1 VNATQQTKV
10 LVIGGGYSGIGT
22 AIRLNQ
28 AGIDDYILIEKAA
41 KLGGTWRENT
51 YPMAGADTPSIIY
64 SFSYARNPDW
74 DYTFALQPQIEKY
87 LDDVADR
94 FEVPAH
100 VQFNTS
106 AEMGEWD
113 DEAKH
118 WVVQTN
124 SGTIIAKYVI
134 TCAGPMHEAAL
145 PNLPGVETFTGD
157 AFHTATWNHDVDL
170 KGKRVAVIGTGASAI
185 QYVPIIQKQVGKLIL
200 FQRTAPWVMP
210 RYNRKATKLKKAMYR
225 RFPWINQLVA
235 DMIYAGSEG
244 LQLLERKPSR
254 MRPIQRIAL
263 GHLKKQVPDDEVRK
277 GLRPDF
283 AMGCK
288 RILFSNTWYPAITA
302 ENAEIVSH
310 GVSEITPTG
319 LVDSTGVH
327 HEADVIIYS
336 TGFKVTDP
344 DVAKRVRGRTGELLS
359 ELWQGSPYA
368 YQSVAVHGYPNAFV
382 MLGPNVGNGH
392 GSVSTLIE
400 LLADYVV
407 NGIETAER
415 IGAESVEVKKHV
427 QDVWNAEVQDSLRG
441 TVWNDGG
448 CSSYYID
455 STGRNSA
462 IYPWTTL
469 RFRRDTRK
477 FDLDDYEVTLPS
489 VDTPGEPAKETVT
502 A

>member
-22 AIRLNQ
+22 AIRLKQ
-28 AGIDDYILIEKAA
+28 SGIDDFILIEKAH

-64 SFSYARNPDW
+64 SFSYARNPEW

-87 LDDVADR
+87 LDDVADKYG
-94 FEVPAH
+94 VPDH
-100 VQFNTS
+100 VQFDT
-106 AEMGEWD
+106 AGELAEWD
-113 DEAKH
+113 ESASK
-118 WVVQTN
+118 WTVQTN
-124 SGTIIAKYVI
+124 HGTIEAKYVI

-145 PNLPGVETFTGD
+145 PNLPGVDSFTGD
-157 AFHTATWNHDVDL
+157 AFHTASWDHDVDL
-170 KGKRVAVIGTGASAI
+170 TGKRVAVIGTGASAI
-185 QYVPIIQKQVGKLIL
+185 QYVPIIQEQVGKLIL

-210 RYNRKATKLKKAMYR
+210 RFNRRATKLKKSIYR
-225 RFPWINQLVA
+225 RFPWINQFVA
-235 DMIYAGSEG
+235 NAIYMGSEG
-244 LQLLERKPSR
+244 LQLLERRPER
-254 MRPIQRIAL
+254 MRPLQGLAL
-263 GHLKKQVPDDEVRK
+263 RHLKKQVPDDALRK
-277 GLRPDF
+277 QLTPDF

-302 ENAEIVSH
+302 SNAEIVSH

-344 DVAKRVRGRTGELLS
+344 DVARRVRGRDGQLLAD
-359 ELWQGSPYA
+359 LWQGSPYA
-368 YQSVAVHGYPNAFV
+368 YQSVAVSGYPNAFV

-400 LLADYVV
+400 LLADYCVR
-407 NGIETAER
+407 GIESAER
-415 IGAESVEVKKHV
+415 VGASSIEVKPHV
-427 QDVWNAEVQDSLRG
+427 QNVWNAQVQDSLRG

-469 RFRRDTRK
+469 RFRKETEK
-477 FDLDDYEVTLPS
+477 FDLDDYIVALPS
-489 VDTPGEPAKETVT
+489 TDEQAEPAKETIS

>member
-1 VNATQQTKV
+1 
-10 LVIGGGYSGIGT
+10 
-22 AIRLNQ
+22 
-28 AGIDDYILIEKAA
+28 
-41 KLGGTWRENT
+41 T

-64 SFSYARNPDW
+64 SFSYARNPEW

-106 AEMGEWD
+106 GDQADWD
-113 DEAKH
+113 EEANH
-118 WVVQTN
+118 WVVRTN
-124 SGTIIAKYVI
+124 QGTIIAKYVI

-145 PNLPGVETFTGD
+145 PNLPGVQTFTGD
-157 AFHTATWNHDVDL
+157 AFHTATWDHDVDL
-170 KGKRVAVIGTGASAI
+170 TGKRVAVIGTGASAI
-185 QYVPIIQKQVGKLIL
+185 QYVPIIQEKVGKLIL

-210 RYNRKATKLKKAMYR
+210 RFNRRATKLKKSVYR
-225 RFPWINQLVA
+225 RFPWINQFVA
-235 DMIYAGSEG
+235 NAIYMGSEG
-244 LQLLERKPSR
+244 LQLLERRPGR
-254 MRPIQRIAL
+254 MRPLEKIATA
-263 GHLKKQVPDDEVRK
+263 HLKKQVPDEKLRK
-277 GLRPDF
+277 ELTPHF

-302 ENAEIVSH
+302 DNAQVVSH
-310 GVSEITPTG
+310 GVSEITATG

-344 DVAKRVRGRTGELLS
+344 DVAKRVRGRDGQLLA

-407 NGIETAER
+407 GGIQAAER
-415 IGAESVEVKKHV
+415 IGAANVEVKEHV
-427 QDVWNAEVQDSLRG
+427 QNVWNAEVQDSLRG

-462 IYPWTTL
+462 IYPWTML
-469 RFRRDTRK
+469 RFRRDTK
-477 FDLDDYEVTLPS
+477 AFDLSDYEVTMPG
-489 VDTPGEPAKETVT
+489 VDAPGEPAKETVP

>member
-64 SFSYARNPDW
+64 SFSYARNPEW

-87 LDDVADR
+87 LDDVAER
-94 FEVPAH
+94 FGVPGH

-106 AEMGEWD
+106 GELAEWD
-113 DEAKH
+113 EAAGR
-118 WVVQTN
+118 WIVQTN
-124 SGTIIAKYVI
+124 RGTIIAKYVI

-145 PNLPGVETFTGD
+145 PNLPGVESFTGD
-157 AFHTATWNHDVDL
+157 AFHTANWDHDVDL
-170 KGKRVAVIGTGASAI
+170 TGKRVAVIGTGASAI
-185 QYVPIIQKQVGKLIL
+185 QYVPIIQKKVEKLIL

-210 RYNRKATKLKKAMYR
+210 RFNRRASSWKKAIYR
-225 RFPWINQLVA
+225 RFPAVNRAVA
-235 DMIYAGSEG
+235 HMIYAGSEG
-244 LQLLERKPSR
+244 IQLLERRPSR
-254 MRPIQRIAL
+254 MRPLEKIAL
-263 GHLKKQVPDDEVRK
+263 NHLKKQVPD
-277 GLRPDF
+277 GALRAELTPDF

-288 RILFSNTWYPAITA
+288 RILFSNTWYPAITSV
-302 ENAEIVSH
+302 NAQIVSH
-310 GVSEITPTG
+310 GVAEITPTG
-319 LVDSTGVH
+319 LVDSAGKH

-344 DVAKRVRGRTGELLS
+344 DVAKRVRGRGGELLS
-359 ELWQGSPYA
+359 DLWQGSPYA
-368 YQSVAVHGYPNAFV
+368 YQSVAVHGYPNAWV

-407 NGIETAER
+407 GGIEAAER
-415 IGAESVEVKKHV
+415 IGARSVEVKKHV

-469 RFRRDTRK
+469 RFRRDTRE
-477 FDLDDYEVTLPS
+477 FDLDDYEVTLPGAPA
-489 VDTPGEPAKETVT
+489 PGEPATETVT
-502 A
+502 V